1 MLNSANENAVPRRDT
16 RYDLIVVGAGPAGL
30 SAALAAA
37 EYGLRVV
44 VIDEQHDVGGQIFR
58 QAPRTFQSGPSS
70 AFKSYPFGQRLLEQ
84 ARQTAQIEWKF
95 GSTAWGV
102 FQTPEHRGIR
112 VGISQINQASLIDGA
127 ALLIATG
134 AYDLP
139 VAFPGWTLPGV
150 MSAGGV
156 QTLIK
161 SQFLRPGKRFVLAGS
176 HPLLLLV
183 ADLLVESGAEV
194 AEVAIARPR
203 PALAEL
209 LSSWRALPGHLK
221 LFRQTADAL
230 RNLRRHRV
238 PIRFGTLVARA
249 TGKQVL
255 EQVVLSDATPAW
267 EPIAGTERTLPADT
281 LVTGYGLLA
290 STELARQAGCA
301 TVWSPAQGGWI
312 VSHDERMRTDQ
323 PRIFAA
329 GEPAGVAGA
338 EMAAI
343 EGRIAGLQA
352 VLDVRECGPDQRIL
366 DALSQ
371 EDERR
376 RKASRFTDTVLRFFE
391 PRMDALAALA
401 TPDTTICRCEEVKAG
416 TVLSFLADNPHVN
429 DVNSVKLACRTGMGY
444 CQGRYCQHTV
454 AHLLAATRGKAVGT
468 LGAFTAR
475 APVKPVT
482 AAALASLQGQCVRNP

>member
-1 MLNSANENAVPRRDT
+1 MLNSATQNTAEQADT
-16 RYDLIVVGAGPAGL
+16 RFDLIIVGAGPAGL
-30 SAALAAA
+30 SAALTAAGH
-37 EYGLRVV
+37 GLRVV

-58 QAPRTFQSGPSS
+58 QAPGTFKSEPSS
-70 AFKSYPFGQRLLEQ
+70 AFKSYPFGRRLLEQ
-84 ARQTAQIEWKF
+84 ARQSTRIQWRF

-102 FQTPEHRGIR
+102 FRAPGHSGLR
-112 VGISQINQASLIDGA
+112 VGINRGSQAALIDGA

-156 QTLIK
+156 QTLMK

-183 ADLLVESGAEV
+183 ADFLVESGAEV
-194 AEVAIARPR
+194 AEVAIARTR

-209 LSSWRALPGHLK
+209 LSSWRALPGHLD
-221 LFRQTADAL
+221 LFRQAAGAL

-238 PIRFGTLVARA
+238 PIRFGTLLTRA
-249 TGKQVL
+249 TGNEAV
-255 EQVVLSDATPAW
+255 EHVVLNDATPQW
-267 EPIAGTERTLPADT
+267 EPIAGTERTLPADI

-301 TVWSPAQGGWI
+301 SVWRPAQGGWI
-312 VSHDERMRTDQ
+312 VSHDERMRTSQ
-323 PRIFAA
+323 PRIFVA
-329 GEPAGVAGA
+329 GEPAGIGGA

-343 EGRIAGLQA
+343 EGRIAALQA
-352 VLDVRECGPDQRIL
+352 VLDLRDDAPDQVIQASLR
-366 DALSQ
+366 Q
-371 EDERR
+371 EDNAR
-376 RKASRFTDTVLRFFE
+376 RKASRFSETVLRFFE
-391 PRMDALAALA
+391 PRLDALAKLA
-401 TPDTTICRCEEVKAG
+401 TPETTICRCEEITAG
-416 TVLSFLADNPHVN
+416 AVQSFLDDNPHAS
-429 DVNSVKLACRTGMGY
+429 DVNSVKLACRTGMGF

-454 AHLLAATRGKAVGT
+454 AHMLAATRKMEVGA

-475 APVKPVT
+475 APVKPVPV
-482 AAALASLQGQCVRNP
+482 AALAGLMEQTP

>member
-1 MLNSANENAVPRRDT
+1 MLNSANQNTAKQADT
-16 RYDLIVVGAGPAGL
+16 RFDLIIVGAGPAGL
-30 SAALAAA
+30 SAALTAT
-37 EYGLRVV
+37 EHGLRVV

-58 QAPRTFQSGPSS
+58 QAPGTFKSEPSS
-70 AFKSYPFGQRLLEQ
+70 AFKSYPFGRQLLER
-84 ARQTAQIEWKF
+84 ARQSTRIQWRF

-102 FQTPEHRGIR
+102 FRTPDHPGVR
-112 VGISQINQASLIDGA
+112 VGINRGNQASLIDGA

-156 QTLIK
+156 QTLMK

-194 AEVAIARPR
+194 AEVAIARPK
-203 PALAEL
+203 PALAEM
-209 LSSWRALPGHLK
+209 LSSWRALPGHLS
-221 LFRQTADAL
+221 LFRQAAGAL

-238 PIRFGTLVARA
+238 PIRFGTLLTRA
-249 TGKQVL
+249 TGNEAV
-255 EQVVLSDATPAW
+255 EQIVLSDATPDW
-267 EPIAGTERTLPADT
+267 EPIAGTERTLQADI

-301 TVWSPAQGGWI
+301 SVWRPEQGGWI
-312 VSHDERMRTDQ
+312 VSHDERMRTNQ
-323 PRIFAA
+323 PRIFVA
-329 GEPAGVAGA
+329 GEPAGIGGA

-343 EGRIAGLQA
+343 EGRIAALQA
-352 VLDVRECGPDQRIL
+352 VLDLHGGTPDQTIQASLREED
-366 DALSQ
+366 DA
-371 EDERR
+371 R
-376 RKASRFTDTVLRFFE
+376 RKVCRFSETVLRFFE
-391 PRMDALAALA
+391 PRLDALAKLA
-401 TPDTTICRCEEVKAG
+401 TPQTTICRCEEVTAG
-416 TVLSFLADNPHVN
+416 AVQSFLDDNRHVS
-429 DVNSVKLACRTGMGY
+429 DVNSIKLACRTGMGF

-454 AHLLAATRGKAVGT
+454 AHMLAATRKMEVDA

-475 APVKPVT
+475 APVKPVSV
-482 AAALASLQGQCVRNP
+482 AALAGLLEHTP